1 MPNIAIAST
10 LKGFVLTPDKP
21 STIIVRLHGD
31 VQKVSIHIKEFLV
44 IIHENVCFYLQ
55 QTL

>member
-1 MPNIAIAST
+1 MSNIAYASN
-10 LKGFVLTPDKP
+10 LKGFVSTPDKP

-31 VQKVSIHIKEFLV
+31 VQQLSVRIKDCLA